1 MTIATQAS
9 QAALISGLRVPDS
22 TLANEITKFIR
33 GTESTLL
40 RNPSAASTTFS
51 SDAVILRGMRMRA

>member
-9 QAALISGLRVPDS
+9 QAAVTSGLRVRDS
-22 TLANEITKFIR
+22 TLANEITEFIR

-40 RNPSAASTTFS
+40 CNPSAASTAFS
-51 SDAVILRGMRMRA
+51 SDAVILRAMKMRA